1 MLVRSVFRPLFVIFA
16 HDRVV
21 AAAKKAAEASK
32 GSSSKAAA
40 PSGPP
45 AVGNVKRK
53 QPEKALASQSVDADG
68 ASADGDGSILED
80 DDHELPP
87 RLNKKR
93 RISMGVKGP
102 SRSELQKAVTDI
114 DASIKRIQT
123 SVTHEVDKMRSVIR
137 SLNATISEM
146 ESD

>member
-1 MLVRSVFRPLFVIFA
+1 MYFFA
-16 HDRVV
+16 HINIIIIVAV

-32 GSSSKAAA
+32 GSSSKATA
-40 PSGPP
+40 PSVPP
-45 AVGNVKRK
+45 VVGNVKRK
-53 QPEKALASQSVDADG
+53 QAEKALASQSADADG

-93 RISMGVKGP
+93 RIMGVKGP

-123 SVTHEVDKMRSVIR
+123 SVTQEVDKMRSVIR
-137 SLNATISEM
+137 SLNAAISDM